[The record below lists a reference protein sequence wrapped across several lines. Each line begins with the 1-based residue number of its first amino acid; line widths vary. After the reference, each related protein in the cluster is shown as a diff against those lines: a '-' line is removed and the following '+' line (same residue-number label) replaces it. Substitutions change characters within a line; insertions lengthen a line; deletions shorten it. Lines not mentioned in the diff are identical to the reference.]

1 MDFPA
6 IFKGLWEKKWNVP
19 LYQLLNIVS
28 GLKIKINGWV
38 EFSYLASSTL
48 LYSNRDTCVH
58 SGCRKW
64 QIARGHFDMNVS
76 LTNR

>member
-1 MDFPA
+1 MDYPA

-48 LYSNRDTCVH
+48 LYSNRDKCVH
-58 SGCRKW
+58 SG
-64 QIARGHFDMNVS
+64 NP
-76 LTNR
+76 LTQAVKRLGF